1 MIIKGNSIYEFDDAK
16 LLGNRVKG
24 KFSIVYLGKKID
36 TNQKVVIKRLDRG
49 LLENIDAVKRFENEA
64 THRFN
69 HKNLQKVIESFKFEN
84 DYYIILEFIDGV
96 DLKIFLKKNKKL
108 LRRDY
113 SIVKTIFIDILTGLK
128 VIHESGY
135 VHGDI
140 KPANIIISE
149 HNGDYKATIIDYGQA
164 RESCKRI
171 YMKDLPFSM
180 LYSSPEQVLKANSI
194 VNNKSDIFSVGIT
207 MYEVLTGKYPYYDS
221 NPLKLMILQLNYNI
235 QPHKLLSP
243 DIYKIIRKATAKY
256 VFSRPYRYYSKTE
269 VYIMLVKGQNMRYE
283 NVDKFIDA
291 LQQIY

>member
-1 MIIKGNSIYEFDDAK
+1 MIIKGNNTYEFDDTK

-24 KFSIVYLGKKID
+24 KFSIVYSGKNLD
-36 TNQKVVIKRLDRG
+36 TNKKVVIKRLNRN
-49 LLENIDAVKRFENEA
+49 LLENIDAVQRFENEVA
-64 THRFN
+64 HRFN
-69 HKNLQKVIESFKFEN
+69 HKNLQKLIEAFKFEN
-84 DYYIILEFIDGV
+84 DHYIILEFIDGV
-96 DLKIFLKKNKKL
+96 DLKTFSKKNKKL

-149 HNGDYKATIIDYGQA
+149 CNGDYKATIIDYGQS

-194 VNNKSDIFSVGIT
+194 VNNKSDIYSVGIT
-207 MYEVLTGKYPYYDS
+207 LYEVLTGKYPYYDS

-235 QPHKLLSP
+235 QPHKFLPP

-256 VFSRPYRYYSKTE
+256 IFPRPYRYYPKTE

-283 NVDKFIDA
+283 NVDKFIEA
-291 LQQIY
+291 LQTIY